1 MKHLQLVL
9 HCITLIVVKKKKE
22 GRICGDTMHF
32 KETNL
37 MHDNQEYFLT
47 DSLQAISISTKDVY
61 WILDK

>member
-1 MKHLQLVL
+1 
-9 HCITLIVVKKKKE
+9 
-22 GRICGDTMHF
+22 MHF